1 MEFRRTTV
9 KANFC
14 PTCGKNLSVYGVLFN
29 GTKYQVKLCW
39 KDGFFNITPDD
50 MNEFTFMILENPML
64 ILDMIKEKI
73 LKPVKQKQ

>member
-1 MEFRRTTV
+1 MEFRRTGT

-14 PTCGKNLSVYGVLFN
+14 PTCGKSLSVYGVNFV
-29 GTKYQVKLCW
+29 GKIYHVRLCW

-50 MNEFTFMILENPML
+50 MNEFTFMILENPMI